1 MDIKLVEIRDS
12 GTFIP
17 AMAVQLCA
25 RIDEEAYLLRRAGF
39 AEDEGYIMLTRLDT
53 AAGQHDPDE
62 WPVNPRTMRHAH
74 YFIIARWHEIKSGDV
89 IDVQYLLKETE
100 RPKASER
107 LTDPL

>member
-1 MDIKLVEIRDS
+1 MEIKLVEIRDA

-39 AEDEGYIMLTRLDT
+39 APDEGYIMLARLDT
-53 AAGQHDPDE
+53 AQAQHDPDE
-62 WPVNPRTMRHAH
+62 WPVNPRTMRNAH
-74 YFIIARWHEIKSGDV
+74 YHVIARWHEIKSGDV
-89 IDVQYLLKETE
+89 IDVRVILHETE
-100 RPKASER
+100 QPAVSER